1 MQVLSIA
8 TDYRD
13 FRKSGFQEYAV
24 VNDFNAVRLPQELYA
39 PRAAAVG
46 VAFVA
51 AAISLGVCLGL
62 ILSHKRNSHL
72 DLLSLAR
79 VQGRKDMP
87 EDIVGEVFDALDA
100 QNRPVAGDWIL
111 IYGGKVLAT

>member
-1 MQVLSIA
+1 M
-8 TDYRD
+8 
-13 FRKSGFQEYAV
+13 
-24 VNDFNAVRLPQELYA
+24 YA

-62 ILSHKRNSHL
+62 NVSHKRNLQL
-72 DLLSLAR
+72 DLLNLAR
-79 VQGRKDMP
+79 AQGRKDMP

-100 QNRPVAGDWIL
+100 RSRPVAGDWIL
-111 IYGGKVLAT
+111 IYGGEVLAT